1 MNRQKKEH
9 NLFTSIMNKA
19 QVSPAKMI
27 ALSFLAVILTGTVLL
42 MLPSSSASGV
52 SAGLLNAIFT
62 ATSATCVTG
71 LVLVDTAN
79 YWSLTGQIIIL
90 SLIQIGGLGLVT
102 ITTFFFTILRKKMT
116 LRTMALVQETT
127 ASFSLAE
134 VKRLVKKVI
143 AVTLSFEFIGFLIF
157 SWRFIP
163 HMGFGQGLYKGLF
176 HAVSSFCNAGFDLS
190 GNYSGEFTSLIAW
203 NNDPILIF
211 STAVLII
218 CGGLGFIVWADILNL
233 NKEKGLNFHTKIV
246 LVSTAVLIISGTI
259 IFMIF
264 ERNNMSADS
273 MGSMTLFQKFQS
285 SFFQSVTARTAGFN
299 TVSQFNLTE
308 ISKIFNNIL
317 MFIGAAS
324 GSTGGGIKI
333 TTFSVLVFYIFS
345 EIKGNPDILM
355 AGRRIPREVASRA
368 IIISTLSGF
377 LIITATMFLSVFER
391 SSVRAGIFSTLDILF
406 ESISA
411 FGTVGLSAI
420 GTPELQAR
428 SQIVLIFLM
437 FIGRIGPVSFAIAL
451 TGRILSSGEKIHPEA
466 KVLVG

>member
-1 MNRQKKEH
+1 MSKQKKEH
-9 NLFTSIMNKA
+9 NLFTTIMNKA
-19 QVSPAKMI
+19 QASPAKMI
-27 ALSFLAVILTGTVLL
+27 ALSFLTVILTGTVLL
-42 MLPSSSASGV
+42 LLPSSSASGV

-71 LVLVDTAN
+71 LVLVDTAI
-79 YWSLTGQIIIL
+79 YWSVSGQIIIL
-90 SLIQIGGLGLVT
+90 ALIQIGGLGLVT
-102 ITTFFFTILRKKMT
+102 ITTFFFTVLRRRMGI
-116 LRTMALVQETT
+116 RTMALAQETT

-134 VKRLVKKVI
+134 VKKLVRKVI
-143 AVTLSFEFIGFLIF
+143 AVTLSFEFIGFIIF

-163 HMGFGQGLYKGLF
+163 HMGVKQGLYKGLF
-176 HAVSSFCNAGFDLS
+176 HAVSSFCNAGFDLF
-190 GNYSGEFTSLIAW
+190 GNYSGEFSSLTSW
-203 NNDPILIF
+203 NNDPVLIF
-211 STAVLII
+211 STSILII
-218 CGGLGFIVWADILNL
+218 CGGLGFIVWSDLLNL
-233 NKEKGLNFHTKIV
+233 NKEKGMNFHTKVV
-246 LVSTAVLIISGTI
+246 LVSTIVLIISGTVF
-259 IFMIF
+259 FMIA

-273 MGSMTLFQKFQS
+273 MGRMTLFQKFQS

-308 ISKIFNNIL
+308 ISKILNNIL

-324 GSTGGGIKI
+324 GSTAGGIKI

-368 IIISTLSGF
+368 IIISTISAF
-377 LIITATMFLSVFER
+377 LVITTTMLLSVFER

-406 ESISA
+406 EAISA

-451 TGRILSSGEKIHPEA
+451 SGRILSTGEKIHPEA